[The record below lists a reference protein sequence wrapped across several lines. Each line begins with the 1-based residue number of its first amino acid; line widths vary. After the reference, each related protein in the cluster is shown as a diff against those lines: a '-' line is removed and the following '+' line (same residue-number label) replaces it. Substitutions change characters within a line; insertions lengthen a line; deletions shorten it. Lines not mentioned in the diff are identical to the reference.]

1 MAKKISFSVENAE
14 VISENPNSNFAI
26 ASLDFFASGDS
37 LNNTY
42 VSEETLIRTA
52 KTIKNCPL
60 VWKYDEERDDIYT
73 HDRDEVPCGFV
84 PDSSEVKSRK
94 LPDGRTMLSVIA
106 YVWKRYTGEILN
118 IFKRDGGEKPVS
130 VEVSVYDV
138 EELPD
143 GRMELL
149 DYKYEGITMLGSLV
163 TPAIPMARAN
173 ILTFSEMEKEYN
185 EDLKKEFY
193 FSDIDMTI
201 PDEIRENAKKGIDLK
216 KKDGKGGS
224 SVSVSFAK
232 YLVKSEDISE
242 EKIRY
247 MNEYFSKLPSIKPKD
262 TTEYLLMGG
271 DKGLEWCSE
280 TVSKM
285 DDADK
290 HFKDTHERKNGK
302 WVKKEKMNMKDEKNM
317 SLDEETVDVVENVEG
332 ELDNSTVIEE
342 EFSEDTIEEKPDTE
356 TEETE
361 DFSEEE
367 DEEEVLDMAEDDN
380 EEEEVDMAEDDKE
393 DSEEDDKEKFEFPF
407 NVEAKTSMFA
417 EDEDEEIKMAIA
429 EMSKEFSS
437 PSIVMAGMFCKMLK
451 MAQYAKDMEEKN
463 KAYMEENEE
472 LKKYKADIEEQQKFA
487 KIDRVLFELNE
498 RFIIPEESLDEFK
511 ASAEKYSLDE
521 LNVWETECKA
531 KSFDFAIKEESKDG
545 IGRVGLPFSSGQIKP
560 KNDIWNG
567 TK

>member
-42 VSEETLIRTA
+42 VSEETLMRTA

-367 DEEEVLDMAEDDN
+367 DEEE

-407 NVEAKTSMFA
+407 NVEAMTSMFA

>member
-367 DEEEVLDMAEDDN
+367 DEEE
-380 EEEEVDMAEDDKE
+380 EEEVDMAEDDKE

-407 NVEAKTSMFA
+407 NVEAMTSMFA

>member
-42 VSEETLIRTA
+42 VSEETLMRTA

-367 DEEEVLDMAEDDN
+367 DEEEVLDMAEDD
-380 EEEEVDMAEDDKE
+380 KE

-407 NVEAKTSMFA
+407 NVEAMTSMFA

>member
-1 MAKKISFSVENAE
+1 LAKKISFSVENAE

-42 VSEETLIRTA
+42 VSEETLMRTA

-367 DEEEVLDMAEDDN
+367 DEEE
-380 EEEEVDMAEDDKE
+380 EEVDMAEDDKE

-407 NVEAKTSMFA
+407 NVEAMTSMFA

>member
-356 TEETE
+356 TEEIE

-367 DEEEVLDMAEDDN
+367 DEE

-407 NVEAKTSMFA
+407 NVEAMTSMFA

>member
-42 VSEETLIRTA
+42 VSEETLMRTA

-367 DEEEVLDMAEDDN
+367 DEEE
-380 EEEEVDMAEDDKE
+380 EEVDMAEDDKE

-407 NVEAKTSMFA
+407 NVEAMTSMFA

>member
-1 MAKKISFSVENAE
+1 LAKKISFSVENAE

-42 VSEETLIRTA
+42 VSEETLMRTA

-367 DEEEVLDMAEDDN
+367 DEEE
-380 EEEEVDMAEDDKE
+380 EVDMAEDDKE

-407 NVEAKTSMFA
+407 NVEAMTSMFA

>member
-42 VSEETLIRTA
+42 VSEETLMRTA

-367 DEEEVLDMAEDDN
+367 DEEE
-380 EEEEVDMAEDDKE
+380 EEEVDMAEDDKE

-407 NVEAKTSMFA
+407 NVEAMTSMFA